1 LNATGGSMQIFV
13 DAWAEGWALLTSGSF
28 GIWEIV
34 WTSLLVSGSATAIA
48 LFIGLPVGYFV
59 GAKRFIGR
67 RAALVI
73 FNAGMGLPPTVV
85 GLIVAMTFSRRGP
98 LGYLNLLYTRPAV
111 VVAQLIIAVPVVMAI
126 TAAAVSSVP
135 RELTLQARSLGANGW
150 RVAALTLS
158 EARMGLL
165 AAVAGGFG
173 AIISEVGAVQ
183 MVGGNLEGDTRVMT
197 TAMVQFSRQGRYGPA
212 LGLAVVLMAIVIFV
226 NIVLTGLQTSAD
238 RWERDGR

>member
-1 LNATGGSMQIFV
+1 MQLFV
-13 DAWAEGWALLTSGSF
+13 DAWAEGWAMLTSGSVAV
-28 GIWEIV
+28 WTIV
-34 WTSLLVSGSATAIA
+34 WTSLLLSGTATLLAIS
-48 LFIGLPVGYFV
+48 IGLPVGYFV
-59 GAKRFIGR
+59 GAKRFMGR

-111 VVAQLIIAVPVVMAI
+111 VVAQLIIAVPVIMAI

-150 RVAALTLS
+150 RIGTLTLS

-165 AAVAGGFG
+165 AAIAGGFG
-173 AIISEVGAVQ
+173 AIISEVGAVS

-197 TAMVQFSRQGRYGPA
+197 TAMVQFTRQGRYGPA
-212 LGLAVVLMAIVIFV
+212 LALAVVLMLIVIFV
-226 NIVLTGLQTSAD
+226 NVVLTGLQTSAD
-238 RWERDGR
+238 KWESDGR

>member
-1 LNATGGSMQIFV
+1 MQIFV
-13 DAWAEGWALLTSGSF
+13 EAWAEGWALLTSGSF

-48 LFIGLPVGYFV
+48 LLIGLPVGYFV

-85 GLIVAMTFSRRGP
+85 GLIVAMAFSRRGP

-126 TAAAVSSVP
+126 TAAAVASVP

-150 RVAALTLS
+150 RIGALTLS

-212 LGLAVVLMAIVIFV
+212 LALAVVLMAIVIFV

-238 RWERDGR
+238 RWEDRR

>member
-1 LNATGGSMQIFV
+1 LDAAGGSMQIFV

-48 LFIGLPVGYFV
+48 LLIGLPVGYFV

-126 TAAAVSSVP
+126 TAAAVASVP

-150 RVAALTLS
+150 RIGALTLS

-212 LGLAVVLMAIVIFV
+212 LALAVVLMGIVIFV
-226 NIVLTGLQTSAD
+226 NIVLTGLQTSAE
-238 RWERDGR
+238 RWEDHR